1 MGSVLRGGRLERGR
15 PRLRCGHLLLQR
27 PHHGLHRRVHGAQ
40 HLLAHTGVH
49 VIFSNISNYNYNN
62 NRNRTISS
70 VYNNDINITSLDN
83 KLSGPRL

>member
-27 PHHGLHRRVHGAQ
+27 PHHGLHRRLHRAQ
-40 HLLAHTGVH
+40 YVLAHTGVH
-49 VIFSNISNYNYNN
+49 LIISNIFDCNNYYNW
-62 NRNRTISS
+62 TISN

-83 KLSGPRL
+83 KLSRPRL